1 MIKEANGFG
10 ATIDEAKENAI
21 KNLGAS
27 DFDDIQFDV
36 ISMPK
41 KKVLGIFGG
50 NDAEVRAYIEI
61 PEPKE
66 NKKKAKKEK
75 TAPKKAENK
84 KSEKPV
90 KTEKAEAKKPAPK
103 KAVIETEEYGEP
115 VDEKD
120 IPADSPAAKAIAYAE
135 KTLNNKDF

>member
-41 KKVLGIFGG
+41 KKVLGLFGG

-66 NKKKAKKEK
+66 NKKKAKKIILAHNHPKGTK
-75 TAPKKAENK
+75 TPSKDDVMTTGRLFNLFATVGVRLVCHYIVADGE
-84 KSEKPV
+84 V
-90 KTEKAEAKKPAPK
+90 DR
-103 KAVIETEEYGEP
+103 IETEMLYNPDYRG
-115 VDEKD
+115 
-120 IPADSPAAKAIAYAE
+120 Y
-135 KTLNNKDF
+135 